1 MMTRML
7 LNLCLLSTTDINDQL
22 IYDIY
27 NNTMTNDKLQRLRV
41 SKYSFDVIRQNIDDV
56 ISTQRSGLLASNM
69 FLFNIYK

>member
-27 NNTMTNDKLQRLRV
+27 NDTMTNDKIQRLRV
-41 SKYSFDVIRQNIDDV
+41 SKYALDVIRQNIDDV

>member
-7 LNLCLLSTTDINDQL
+7 LNLCLLSATDINDQL

-27 NNTMTNDKLQRLRV
+27 NDKFQRLRV
-41 SKYSFDVIRQNIDDV
+41 SKYSFDVIRQNIEDV
-56 ISTQRSGLLASNM
+56 SSTQRSGLLASNM